1 MMMKK
6 IILIAI
12 SFFVGVTMCD
22 AQEYIGAKKA
32 YTTSEQVDN
41 ARKIIHRDWF
51 GPLID
56 QDPILIGPLQRNT
69 AYFEI
74 DYKLHGYINKGFLS
88 ITNKNLNTKNRTI
101 DQIIKSDIDWY
112 FQDTNLEDRVT
123 GFIRSTVIQAGYY
136 FDDTSPIICVYFL
149 NNNTKEIVAANIEIL
164 GTKDEKIAFTKD
176 FIKKY
181 ANIKWKIKI

>member
-1 MMMKK
+1 MNKF
-6 IILIAI
+6 ILITI
-12 SFFVGVTMCD
+12 SSLVGLTTCN
-22 AQEYIGAKKA
+22 AQEFIGIKTT
-32 YTTSEQVDN
+32 YTTSKEVDR

-74 DYKLHGYINKGFLS
+74 DYKLKGVINKGFLS

-112 FQDTNLEDRVT
+112 FQDTDLEDRVT
-123 GFIRSTVIQAGYY
+123 GFMRSTVIQAGYY
-136 FDDTSPIICVYFL
+136 FDNSSPIICIYFL
-149 NNNTKEIVAANIEIL
+149 NNNTKEIVAASIDIL
-164 GTKDEKIAFTKD
+164 GTKDEKIGFTKD
-176 FIKKY
+176 FIMKY
-181 ANIKWKIKI
+181 AMIKWKIKM